1 MIRLVIANQR
11 GGVGKTTAA
20 VNYAWYLANTG
31 GCGLC

>member
-20 VNYAWYLANTG
+20 VNYAWYLAKPRVYAP
-31 GCGLC
+31 C

>member
-20 VNYAWYLANTG
+20 VNYAWYLANTRVY
-31 GCGLC
+31 GLC